1 MIILI
6 KYNNTSSKYLPTYQ
20 FLETIGR
27 QVLHLVPSKLAFH
40 NDGLV
45 LAGKTFPFL
54 HTGKIFQK
62 RLFLVGFLWDFFYPV
77 GNIDVQFQGLYFG
90 LHASKMLLAP
100 LPPDTSGGNQPP
112 TIEYKGE
119 KEVFLFTNNTNLAQ
133 TIQSKYLQ
141 VQVFMFI
148 FIIIHLQPL
157 QVHRRVIQV
166 PIRQVF
172 YVYLSVLRQV
182 YNSNNNNSN
191 GVYLFIKLLSFHR
204 CSFSVGI

>member
-90 LHASKMLLAP
+90 LHSSKMLLAP

-141 VQVFMFI
+141 VQVP
-148 FIIIHLQPL
+148 IH
-157 QVHRRVIQV
+157 VYIYNNT
-166 PIRQVF
+166 PIAPIGTQK
-172 YVYLSVLRQV
+172 
-182 YNSNNNNSN
+182 SNI
-191 GVYLFIKLLSFHR
+191 GTY
-204 CSFSVGI
+204 SVGILCVPKCTQIGIVIITTVMVFTCL